1 LRENENNENYIGY
14 LYDREK
20 NLKILLT
27 NLDESQLNKN
37 GLE

>member
-1 LRENENNENYIGY
+1 MGYIF
-14 LYDREK
+14 DKEK

-27 NLDESQLNKN
+27 NLDESELNKN